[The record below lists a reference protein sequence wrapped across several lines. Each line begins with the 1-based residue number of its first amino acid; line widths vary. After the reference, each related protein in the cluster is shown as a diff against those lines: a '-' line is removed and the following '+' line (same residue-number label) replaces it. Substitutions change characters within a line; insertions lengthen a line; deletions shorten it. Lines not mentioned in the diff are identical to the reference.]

1 MFRLLCCYLTLP
13 VLLLTAT
20 GPNATN
26 PASPPPNA
34 VHLLGL
40 GDIARNAKGIL
51 KVENGNLS
59 FRTPTASALIPL
71 ASATEFSVQ
80 RETRALV
87 GGTAGRLLLLA
98 PFGSGRAISMIRNGV
113 ETITIDYHD
122 QRGGE
127 HGAILVLPKGDG
139 AKFAELLETNG
150 VKRGAGPEAAVP
162 GKAAVPAK
170 QDKRLPILNKEALA
184 NAVIEI
190 RPVTGSDHRLPDEF
204 RMSIYEQLFEGL
216 FETGQFQH
224 VYRANDKDAETKP
237 DRLRLQLTIFTF
249 TMGNERVRALT
260 TFGGSTVI
268 KARVQVL
275 DKDQKALIDK
285 DITGSVRGFGENI
298 SATGSLAK
306 RVAKLLAAKK

>member
-20 GPNATN
+20 EPKATN
-26 PASPPPNA
+26 PANPPPNA

-40 GDIARNAKGIL
+40 SDIAHNAKGVL

-80 RETRALV
+80 QETRALV

-127 HGAILVLPKGDG
+127 HGAILMLPKGDG

-150 VKRGAGPEAAVP
+150 VKRGAGPD
-162 GKAAVPAK
+162 AAVPAK
-170 QDKRLPILNKEALA
+170 QDKRPPILNKEALA

-216 FETGQFQH
+216 FQTGQFQH

-298 SATGSLAK
+298 NATGSLAK